1 MEQQANNQMIEK
13 NNVANFEN
21 AKTKKFIQRFREN
34 LQYQIRY
41 AESLYTEAPQFLLDK
56 FSKQMM
62 DEHAGYIGG
71 LKVSLNILDSI
82 DEEMWEEGSE

>member
-1 MEQQANNQMIEK
+1 MS
-13 NNVANFEN
+13 VSSFEN
-21 AKTKKFIQRFREN
+21 AKTKQFIKRFRE
-34 LQYQIRY
+34 LLGYQIRS

-71 LKVSLNILDSI
+71 LKVSLHILDSI
-82 DEEMWEEGSE
+82 DEELNDEEDAE